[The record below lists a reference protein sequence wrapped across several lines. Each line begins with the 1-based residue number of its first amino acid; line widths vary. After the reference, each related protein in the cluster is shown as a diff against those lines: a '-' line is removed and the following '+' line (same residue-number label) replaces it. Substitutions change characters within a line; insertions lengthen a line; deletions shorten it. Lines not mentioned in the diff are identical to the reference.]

1 MSSACLS
8 ATSCCFTVYGAA
20 GLAAAGA
27 VTPQTLEIT
36 A

>member
-8 ATSCCFTVYGAA
+8 ATSRCFTVYGAA
-20 GLAAAGA
+20 GLAAASA
-27 VTPQTLEIT
+27 ATLSTLEIT